1 MDGAKELSMKLI
13 LIRHGD
19 VSTQKE
25 EVFHGRID
33 VPLTELGMSQAKKTA
48 EKLSGAGI
56 HKIYSSPLRRAYDT
70 ACAISE
76 KQNTEVETLPEL
88 NDIHYGAW
96 EGLTLS
102 DVKTRHE
109 LKFNLWAAKPHKMKF
124 PEGESVEEVGQRALT
139 AANKVFLQHPDE
151 TIAFVAHRIITRCLT
166 LLLLGQPLSTLWT
179 LRHDPC
185 SITTLEKLPYG
196 FILVTHNDTCHL
208 RQNGMGKEPVA
219 A

>member
-1 MDGAKELSMKLI
+1 MKLL

-25 EVFHGRID
+25 EVFHGRMD
-33 VPLTELGMSQAKKTA
+33 VPLTERGMLQAKKTA

-56 HKIYSSPLRRAYDT
+56 LKIYSSPLKRAYDT
-70 ACAISE
+70 ARAIAE
-76 KQNTEVETLPEL
+76 KQNAPVEILQEL

-96 EGLTLS
+96 EGMTLS
-102 DVKTRHE
+102 EVKSKYE
-109 LKFNLWAAKPHKMKF
+109 LKFNVWAAKPHAMKF

-139 AANKVFLQHPDE
+139 AVNKIMIEHPDE
-151 TIAFVAHRIITRCLT
+151 TVALVAHRIITRCLT

-179 LRHDPC
+179 IRHDPC

-208 RQNGMGKEPVA
+208 HKNGTGKEPVA